1 MAETSTRDGIGAASI
16 NVEIVYADP
25 DRQILRKVEIAANST
40 VAEALDASGVAA
52 DLPAGFVPAGIGIF
66 GRPVTRAV
74 HLHDG
79 DRIELY
85 RPLQADPKESRRKRA
100 AR

>member
-1 MAETSTRDGIGAASI
+1 MAETSPPQGLGAARIS
-16 NVEIVYADP
+16 VEIVYADP
-25 DRQILRKVEIAANST
+25 QRQILRKVEIAANAT
-40 VAEALDASGVAA
+40 IAEALDASGVAA

-66 GRPVTRAV
+66 GRLVTQGAR
-74 HLHDG
+74 LHDG